1 MIARVIKV
9 SSMIKY
15 TSRSSLIN
23 AILDEDFRTK
33 YSKILAGA
41 LREKDR
47 SETFLTF
54 NILQNAMSVEDLKK
68 VASSLDYNGFM
79 YDYTT
84 KSLPFSTNCKYNE
97 HTHCLTRDFPYQAGR
112 RYNEH
117 C

>member
-1 MIARVIKV
+1 MIARVIKL

-15 TSRSSLIN
+15 TSKSSLIN

-33 YSKILAGA
+33 YSKMLADG
-41 LREKDR
+41 LRHKDK

-54 NILQNAMSVEDLKK
+54 NILQNAMSVEDLEKI
-68 VASSLDYNGFM
+68 ASSLDYNGFM

-84 KSLPFSTNCKYNE
+84 KSIPFSTDCKYHE
-97 HTHCLTRDFPYQAGR
+97 HVHCLTRDFPHQTTR